1 MIGKLELT
9 DADEFDQKCAR
20 SFLLGAHSSVCKLQ
34 TVTQIL
40 CTFIDNRISFKSVNE
55 IISFKTYKTVLK
67 NHVQLTIHD
76 YVKLTNIIVQNVKS
90 VQTRASQVVSGSK
103 AHISVGSP

>member
-20 SFLLGAHSSVCKLQ
+20 LFWLLVLTPVSVS
-34 TVTQIL
+34 QIL
-40 CTFIDNRISFKSVNE
+40 CTYFDNWISSKSVNE
-55 IISFKTYKTVLK
+55 IISFKPYKTVLK

-76 YVKLTNIIVQNVKS
+76 YVKLTNIIVQNLKS
-90 VQTRASQVVSGSK
+90 V
-103 AHISVGSP
+103 